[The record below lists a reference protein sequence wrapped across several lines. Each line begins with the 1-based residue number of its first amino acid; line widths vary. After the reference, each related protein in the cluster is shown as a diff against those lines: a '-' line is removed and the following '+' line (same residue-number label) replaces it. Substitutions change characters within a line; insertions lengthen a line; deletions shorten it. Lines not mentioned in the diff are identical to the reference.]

1 MVNLFFPNLKQS
13 IDKGMQVSA
22 YEIGGGIMAK
32 FSVAFSF
39 SFFLSCTFAR
49 FIKCEG
55 IINKGEGKGSVVAVC
70 GDFGSSLA
78 ASALCILLWLRDST
92 REHRQ
97 SESEG
102 DAQAR

>member
-1 MVNLFFPNLKQS
+1 MSTHSKTPESLSSPSERLLHTKDMRPVDRDPYDRCNFIMLPAIPPLKLGAPLRKN
-13 IDKGMQVSA
+13 D
-22 YEIGGGIMAK
+22 
-32 FSVAFSF
+32 
-39 SFFLSCTFAR
+39 
-49 FIKCEG
+49 
-55 IINKGEGKGSVVAVC
+55 C
-70 GDFGSSLA
+70 GDFGSSLT

>member
-1 MVNLFFPNLKQS
+1 V
-13 IDKGMQVSA
+13 DA
-22 YEIGGGIMAK
+22 YR
-32 FSVAFSF
+32 
-39 SFFLSCTFAR
+39 LR
-49 FIKCEG
+49 
-55 IINKGEGKGSVVAVC
+55 GEGKGSVVVAC
-70 GDFGSSLA
+70 GDFGSSLT

>member
-1 MVNLFFPNLKQS
+1 
-13 IDKGMQVSA
+13 
-22 YEIGGGIMAK
+22 MAK
-32 FSVAFSF
+32 FSVASSSS
-39 SFFLSCTFAR
+39 SFFLPCTR
-49 FIKCEG
+49 FLKVDAY
-55 IINKGEGKGSVVAVC
+55 KLRGEGKGSVVVVC
-70 GDFGSSLA
+70 GDFGSSLT